1 MKYKIL
7 SIALLLAVTSSV
19 FAQTIPV
26 GSLENIE
33 DAYRRQQ
40 LLGNDTSNSSFM
52 IRPVFINKNNQF
64 DLDSEEKFGVH
75 DFRTSLYQS
84 KSEQIQLYALPIVWQ
99 QQFNSHHPYGWNDGA
114 MVPNKGYETM
124 ISAGFFAKLGFVSVQ
139 FKPEYVFA
147 QNKDFRQVTEI
158 PEAASFKDIY
168 TLYYNSIDEPARFG
182 DGSYSKFNWGQ
193 SSIRINYGPISAG
206 LSNENL
212 WWGPGVRNSLLMSN
226 NASGFKH
233 LTLNTTRPIKTYI
246 GDFEGQI
253 IAGRLEK
260 SGYDA
265 PPGLTLRD
273 KPDDWRYLNGI
284 VVSYQPKWVP
294 GLFLGFDRSYVINS
308 KELGT
313 GFLDYFPVFSALE
326 KVAYENPDNP
336 KVDFEDAKRRDQR
349 ISFFARWVMPE
360 SHAEV
365 YLQYGKNDHNKN
377 LRDALVEPEHSR
389 AYILGVRKLIP
400 LNMQDQYI
408 QFGLEL
414 TQMEQGATKT
424 IRPAG
429 WWYTHGQATD
439 GYTNRGQILGA
450 GIGNGSNL
458 QSLDVSWVSGLKK
471 IGLQVERLVNNNDLL
486 YKSGAV
492 DGRRHWVDLSFIGKF
507 DWTYKNFILNSQ
519 LGYIRSLNYQYA
531 LVNNPA
537 DFWNYGKK
545 DANNLSIKFGLM
557 YRL

>member
-212 WWGPGVRNSLLMSN
+212 MVGTW
-226 NASGFKH
+226 
-233 LTLNTTRPIKTYI
+233 
-246 GDFEGQI
+246 
-253 IAGRLEK
+253 
-260 SGYDA
+260 
-265 PPGLTLRD
+265 
-273 KPDDWRYLNGI
+273 
-284 VVSYQPKWVP
+284 
-294 GLFLGFDRSYVINS
+294 S
-308 KELGT
+308 KE
-313 GFLDYFPVFSALE
+313 FLINEQQCF
-326 KVAYENPDNP
+326 
-336 KVDFEDAKRRDQR
+336 
-349 ISFFARWVMPE
+349 WV
-360 SHAEV
+360 
-365 YLQYGKNDHNKN
+365 
-377 LRDALVEPEHSR
+377 
-389 AYILGVRKLIP
+389 
-400 LNMQDQYI
+400 
-408 QFGLEL
+408 
-414 TQMEQGATKT
+414 
-424 IRPAG
+424 
-429 WWYTHGQATD
+429 
-439 GYTNRGQILGA
+439 
-450 GIGNGSNL
+450 
-458 QSLDVSWVSGLKK
+458 
-471 IGLQVERLVNNNDLL
+471 
-486 YKSGAV
+486 
-492 DGRRHWVDLSFIGKF
+492 
-507 DWTYKNFILNSQ
+507 
-519 LGYIRSLNYQYA
+519 
-531 LVNNPA
+531 
-537 DFWNYGKK
+537 
-545 DANNLSIKFGLM
+545 
-557 YRL
+557 